1 MLYYVNSI
9 IIKCVIHIIKIHI
22 NEGDDLQKVFQQ
34 IGKKQTLSQ
43 EIQQKIEDAIID
55 KTFQPGQKLPTEKE
69 MCEMFAVSRTA
80 LREALQMLSA
90 RGLINVRKGSGTY
103 IEDYHPDHVIK
114 PMHLY
119 LQLNLDKN
127 YLGHIVNVR
136 KMIEPSIAKLAA
148 KNRTE
153 IDINKFEKNLADLAK
168 CADDDFK
175 KEGLLDRDF
184 HMLIANA
191 RGNPM
196 IPMMVE
202 PIFQI
207 MPRIKMLIYAEV
219 DVAKKAALTYHTKI
233 FEMIKI
239 QDEQGAYDEMTKH
252 IKIAEEHTK
261 ILSKEL

>member
-1 MLYYVNSI
+1 V
-9 IIKCVIHIIKIHI
+9 
-22 NEGDDLQKVFQQ
+22 QKVFQQ

-43 EIQQKIEDAIID
+43 EIQQNIEDAIIN

-90 RGLINVRKGSGTY
+90 RGLINVRKGSGIY

-119 LQLNLDKN
+119 LQLNLDKH
-127 YLGHIVNVR
+127 YLGYIINVR
-136 KMIEPSIAKLAA
+136 KMIEPPIARLAA

-153 IDINKFEKNLADLAK
+153 ADIKKFEKNLEDLKK
-168 CADDDFK
+168 CADNDFK

-191 RGNPM
+191 SGNPM

-207 MPRIKMLIYAEV
+207 MPRVKMLIYAEV
-219 DVAKKAALTYHTKI
+219 DVAKKAALDYHSRI
-233 FEMIKI
+233 FEKIKN
-239 QDEQGAYDEMTKH
+239 QDEQGAYDEMKIH

-261 ILSKEL
+261 IITGEL